1 MPNYIQYFCSNNAEG
16 VAESWLEG
24 EISWVEVDRAVII
37 FKTVWDISIF
47 YQIFLSSK
55 VKRCVIITYKHS
67 IYELHRD
74 LLKGLILI
82 DLSTFIEFC

>member
-55 VKRCVIITYKHS
+55 VK
-67 IYELHRD
+67 
-74 LLKGLILI
+74 
-82 DLSTFIEFC
+82 